1 MPESMALRIVATEA
15 ASSPPPHIQPPIAQ
29 VPRPTRETGVG
40 MPSIRRVSMLM
51 VTPLES
57 LERSI
62 FPDRD
67 YVSATTMFHP
77 SRHDSCDAMAARCNP
92 GATEAH
98 EDSSPTHPWRL
109 IMQIGFIGLG
119 SMGAA
124 IARNLL
130 DSGHDLGVFNR
141 SPARAE
147 PLRNAGARIAASPAQ
162 AAHSADVVFTMVADD
177 AALASVTFGTTG
189 IVAGMKP
196 GAVHVSMST
205 IGVAAAQDLAAK
217 HRAAGLGF
225 VSATVFGR
233 PDSAAQRKL
242 FIMAA
247 GAHEHLQGTLPL
259 LEQLGQ
265 SIGRVGADP
274 SQANLVKLIGNFM
287 LTAIVETLG
296 EACAVAGKAGVDPMR
311 LVELLTNAPFNA
323 PPYKIYGPAIA
334 AQRFQPAGFALPLG
348 QNDNRLMLAAAEA
361 LGVPLPVAS
370 LVHDRF
376 LAVRARGFGA
386 EHDLSALAHGA
397 LADAGLARP

>member
-1 MPESMALRIVATEA
+1 MQ
-15 ASSPPPHIQPPIAQ
+15 H
-29 VPRPTRETGVG
+29 
-40 MPSIRRVSMLM
+40 RRNRG
-51 VTPLES
+51 PQ
-57 LERSI
+57 RSV
-62 FPDRD
+62 FW
-67 YVSATTMFHP
+67 SF
-77 SRHDSCDAMAARCNP
+77 
-92 GATEAH
+92 
-98 EDSSPTHPWRL
+98 

-124 IARNLL
+124 MARNLL
-130 DSGHDLGVFNR
+130 ESGHELCVFNR
-141 SPARAE
+141 SPLRAE
-147 PLRNAGARIAASPAQ
+147 SLRAAGATVAASPAQ

-177 AALASVTFGTTG
+177 AALESVTFGEMG

-196 GAVHVSMST
+196 GALHISMST
-205 IGVAAAQDLAAK
+205 IGVATAQDVAAR
-217 HRAAGLGF
+217 HRSAGLGF

-233 PDSAAQRKL
+233 PDSAMQRKL

-247 GAHEHLQGTLPL
+247 GADEHLKVALPL
-259 LEQLGQ
+259 LQDLGQ
-265 SIGRVGADP
+265 SVGIVGADP

-287 LTAIVETLG
+287 LTAVVETLG
-296 EACAVAGKAGVDPMR
+296 EACAVAGKAGIDPMR
-311 LVELLTNAPFNA
+311 LVELLTGTVFSA
-323 PPYKIYGPAIA
+323 PPYKIYGPSIA

-348 QNDNRLMLAAAEA
+348 QKDNRLMLAAAEA